1 MTGVLPVALQ
11 RMTRVIGSVVHS
23 TKEYVCVMQLHRPVR
38 EEDLR
43 RVLEEFT
50 GEIYQRPPLRS
61 SVKRSLRTK
70 RVNRIEL
77 LEYDGSRYALLKVDC
92 EAGTNMRKLCWD
104 IGLVLGVGAHM
115 RELRRTRTGPFS
127 ERVGLVRLQDVAEA
141 LFRYREE
148 GKDDLLRRVVMPG
161 EFSICHL
168 PKVVVRDTAVESI
181 VHGASL
187 AVPGV
192 VMLHEGIKP
201 GDTVAILT
209 LKGELVALGEAAMDS
224 ERILSER
231 RGIAVKL
238 RRVVLEPGLY
248 PRAWKTRKA
257 KSGEASGS

>member
-23 TKEYVCVMQLHRPVR
+23 TKEYICVMQLHKPVDEDKLR
-38 EEDLR
+38 EVLR
-43 RVLEEFT
+43 EFT
-50 GEIYQRPPLRS
+50 GRIYQRPPLRS
-61 SVKRSLRTK
+61 SVKRSLRIKTI
-70 RVNRIEL
+70 NEIEL
-77 LEYDGSRYALLKVDC
+77 LEYDGRYALLRVDC
-92 EAGTNMRKLCWD
+92 EAGTYMRKLCWD

-127 ERVGLVRLQDVAEA
+127 EKRNLVRLQDVAEA
-141 LFRYREE
+141 LYRYREE
-148 GKDDLLRRVVMPG
+148 GKDDLLRQVVLPG

-192 VMLHEGIKP
+192 VMLHEGIRP

-224 ERILSER
+224 NRVLEER
-231 RGIAVKL
+231 RGIAFKL
-238 RRVVLEPGLY
+238 KRVIMKPGLY
-248 PRAWKTRKA
+248 PKAWKSKKQA
-257 KSGEASGS
+257 GAPGA